1 MNVGGNVFI
10 GPLSCPGDHTKVGYC
25 AVIAWDCVIGF
36 AIHFMLLNFYLFHFA
51 GMCVCGIWVR
61 WSFRMLTVTTWREM
75 ANMM

>member
-51 GMCVCGIWVR
+51 GRYVCVWYLGQVA
-61 WSFRMLTVTTWREM
+61 F
-75 ANMM
+75 